1 MGGGAL
7 KTVRLRVEGRVQG
20 VGFRAWTTR
29 EATARGLGGWV
40 RNRADGSVEAVLA
53 GPPDAVDE
61 MTALCHQGPSVARVT
76 KVSVSPEPDSLAPG
90 FRQLPTE

>member
-1 MGGGAL
+1 MVTR
-7 KTVRLRVEGRVQG
+7 KIRVKGRVQG
-20 VGFRAWTTR
+20 VGFRAALR
-29 EATARGLGGWV
+29 HEARKLGVSGWV